1 MAVQSDQNQPTQ
13 SGTRVLINILSFVG
27 GLTVLL
33 LLIKHF
39 LKM

>member
-1 MAVQSDQNQPTQ
+1 MAVQSNQNQPTQ
-13 SGTRVLINILSFVG
+13 SGARILFNILAFMG

-33 LLIKHF
+33 LLLKHF